1 MYSFLNV
8 YKYSWAHRGGVV
20 PKKYQ
25 SAGQIKNYEHVGVVA
40 IVVVLICYAK
50 RDLIRKLTC

>member
-1 MYSFLNV
+1 M
-8 YKYSWAHRGGVV
+8 